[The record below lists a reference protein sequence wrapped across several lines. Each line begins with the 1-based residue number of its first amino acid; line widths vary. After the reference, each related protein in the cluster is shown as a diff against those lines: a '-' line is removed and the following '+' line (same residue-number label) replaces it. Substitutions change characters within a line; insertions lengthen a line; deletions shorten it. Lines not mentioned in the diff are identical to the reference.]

1 MSSRDQGGNEIRTE
15 LGNEIATEKP
25 RAAKDGGNVPRYRT
39 TPRRTIRDNR
49 RAVGQGVKSTLEL
62 RTKDVAESALANTA
76 GRRREIVG
84 DWGVARHT
92 LPVGAARG
100 NRTKVTEERSMGG
113 EELSE
118 SVVSSDLLVSR
129 RSP

>member
-1 MSSRDQGGNEIRTE
+1 M
-15 LGNEIATEKP
+15 
-25 RAAKDGGNVPRYRT
+25 
-39 TPRRTIRDNR
+39 RDNR

-84 DWGVARHT
+84 DWGIARHT
-92 LPVGAARG
+92 FPVGAARG
-100 NRTKVTEERSMGG
+100 NRTKVTEERSMEG
-113 EELSE
+113 EESSE

-129 RSP
+129 SSP

>member
-1 MSSRDQGGNEIRTE
+1 M
-15 LGNEIATEKP
+15 
-25 RAAKDGGNVPRYRT
+25 
-39 TPRRTIRDNR
+39 RDNR
-49 RAVGQGVKSTLEL
+49 RAVGQGMKSTLEL
-62 RTKDVAESALANTA
+62 RTKDVAESALADTA
-76 GRRREIVG
+76 RRKREIVG

-92 LPVGAARG
+92 LPAGAARG
-100 NRTKVTEERSMGG
+100 NRTKETEERSMGG